1 MCSRLILGRRG
12 GAFMAEFRFIHSS
25 DLHLGRRFA
34 SMQQA
39 SDDNLRG
46 RLMEARFDAIAKLAG
61 VARAEGAGHILLA
74 GDTFDTPAPSAAVL
88 RQALAAMRDEP
99 GVQWW
104 LLPGNHDNLREAE
117 PLWQHIAQQGGE
129 TIHPLLRAVPVEI
142 APGVTLLPCPI
153 THRDMGRDPSAD
165 LPAMPSPEGN
175 LRLGLAHGGV
185 VDFTESGAH
194 IPPDRDRSARLDY
207 LALGDWHGGVEVS
220 ARTHYSGSPE
230 QDRFTHGQRGHCLSV
245 TLTTPGQAPHL
256 RKVETG
262 TFLWQQKDCALL
274 PGQDAVE
281 VLQRLLPTSGRRAVL
296 LRVLASGRCRLP
308 DQAALTEAAA
318 EAAPEFAYFELRSD
332 ALALDYET
340 ADLDAIDKGGALRMA
355 ANALRA
361 AAEDDAAAAEDRAIA
376 GAALGRLYAYVRAG
390 AE

>member
-1 MCSRLILGRRG
+1 MT
-12 GAFMAEFRFIHSS
+12 EFRFIHSS

-34 SMQQA
+34 SLPQA

-46 RLMEARFDAIAKLAG
+46 RLMEARFEAIAKLAA

-88 RQALAAMRDEP
+88 RQALAAMRDEA
-99 GVQWW
+99 GVDWW

-117 PLWQHIAQQGGE
+117 PLWQQIARQGGG
-129 TIHPLLRAVPVEI
+129 TIHPLLTAQPVQI

-153 THRDMGRDPSAD
+153 THRDMGCDPSAD
-165 LPAMPSPEGN
+165 LVAMPSPDGD

-220 ARTHYSGSPE
+220 ARTRYSGSPE

-245 TLTTPGQAPHL
+245 ILTAPGQTPQI
-256 RKVETG
+256 RQIETG
-262 TFLWQQKDCALL
+262 KFLWQQKDCPLL
-274 PGQDAVE
+274 PGQDAAE
-281 VLQRLLPTSGRRAVL
+281 ALNRLLPEAGRRAVL
-296 LRVLASGRCRLP
+296 LRILATGRCRLP

-318 EAAPEFAYFELRSD
+318 QAAPEFAFFDLRQE

-340 ADLDAIDKGGALRMA
+340 ADLDEIDQGGALRLA
-355 ANALRA
+355 ANALRD
-361 AAEDDAAAAEDRAIA
+361 AAENTDASAQDRAVA
-376 GAALGRLYAYVRAG
+376 GAALGRLYAYVRKA